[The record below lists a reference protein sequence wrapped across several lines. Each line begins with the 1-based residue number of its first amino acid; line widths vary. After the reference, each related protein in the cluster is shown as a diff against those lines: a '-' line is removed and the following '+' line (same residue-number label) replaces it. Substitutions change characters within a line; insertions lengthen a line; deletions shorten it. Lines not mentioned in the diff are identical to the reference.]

1 MASELHS
8 RPVMDARTL
17 LRTALMAAAESLAEN
32 DGEAVPATLEP
43 NRQPIVLLQGFAS
56 SSLCLLPLEAHLRAR
71 LGRPVVRLRLG
82 GRIAAQL
89 GCIRSSAQR
98 VVDLLEDLAQRPGF
112 QHADLVGHS
121 MGGLVAAYALKRL
134 DRKRRIRR
142 VITLGAPHR
151 GTPLAL
157 PGTLLFGAFSRA
169 IWQMLP
175 GSTFLRELES
185 LSVPAGSEL
194 VAVGASA
201 DGIVP
206 GDCAHLT
213 ECEGQRNHVLEALDH
228 LDFLHHMDA
237 HAFVEGA
244 LADEVPTIVPLV
256 RPAVRAPRRP
266 RHTRHARLAPAW

>member
-1 MASELHS
+1 
-8 RPVMDARTL
+8 VDARTL
-17 LRTALMAAAESLAEN
+17 LRTALMAAAESLAES
-32 DGEAVPATLEP
+32 DCDVPVRLEP
-43 NRQPIVLLQGFAS
+43 KAQPIVLLQGFAS

-71 LGRPVVRLRLG
+71 TGRPIVRMRLG

-89 GCIRSSAQR
+89 GCIRESAQR

-121 MGGLVAAYALKRL
+121 MGGLVAAYALKKL
-134 DRKRRIRR
+134 DGKRRIRR

-185 LSVPAGSEL
+185 LAVPAGAQL
-194 VAVGASA
+194 VAVRAGGDS
-201 DGIVP
+201 IVP
-206 GDCAHLT
+206 GECAHLI
-213 ECEGQRNHVLEALDH
+213 EAEGQTNHVLEALDH
-228 LDFLHHMDA
+228 LDFLHHADA
-237 HAFVEGA
+237 HAFVESA
-244 LADEVPTIVPLV
+244 LGEEEPQRNVSLA
-256 RPAVRAPRRP
+256 RPALRAPRRP